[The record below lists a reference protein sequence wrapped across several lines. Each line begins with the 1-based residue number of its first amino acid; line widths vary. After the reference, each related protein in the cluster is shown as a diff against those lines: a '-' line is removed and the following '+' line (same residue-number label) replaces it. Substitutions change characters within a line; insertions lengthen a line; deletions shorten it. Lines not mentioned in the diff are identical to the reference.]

1 MLIAY
6 NNDVQLV
13 VNDMHIS
20 NLILGNTTM
29 QDKIDSLSSICQEQ
43 RDDRLFV
50 YSKKD
55 LLLNKQIS
63 WLEFVCESHLLIVTK
78 HLFMLII
85 FVYIITNNNYPN

>member
-1 MLIAY
+1 
-6 NNDVQLV
+6 
-13 VNDMHIS
+13 
-20 NLILGNTTM
+20 M